1 MEHPYEFVLSGRRFR
16 TTATEVEE
24 ALRGVE
30 AEAIRRHGVVI
41 GGVRYPVK
49 QAFAVAFGLERPAFT
64 LYKARRVFL
73 ALGFEVSTS
82 PEGDEGRR
90 RQETTED
97 TEDTEGDGKG
107 GRPRKTRKARKGK
120 GTAGRQGTRRGD
132 RQGGVRPRFPRASGL
147 ARPLEVETD
156 PDDGTAAG
164 QVETLEIPPIVLAWS
179 AWQPWDDLLTDER
192 LRTGP
197 RVPANRSG
205 VYEVIRADA
214 VERLTIGKAADL
226 RLRVKHFL
234 VGGPG
239 LHAAGDRI
247 RKEEDTSKVLVRW
260 AITARP
266 AAAEEELHRQ
276 HVRKHGRLPKHTQR
290 T

>member
-1 MEHPYEFVLSGRRFR
+1 MEHPYEFVLNGRRYR
-16 TTATEVEE
+16 VTAAQVEKV
-24 ALRGVE
+24 LRGVE
-30 AEAIRRHGVVI
+30 PETIRRHVVVI

-49 QAFAVAFGLERPAFT
+49 QAFAVAFGLNRPAFT

-73 ALGFEVSTS
+73 ALEFTVSTS
-82 PEGDEGRR
+82 PEGE
-90 RQETTED
+90 RQ
-97 TEDTEGDGKG
+97 GDG
-107 GRPRKTRKARKGK
+107 RE
-120 GTAGRQGTRRGD
+120 TAGGRQGTRRGD
-132 RQGGVRPRFPRASGL
+132 GQGGVRPRFPRASGL
-147 ARPLEVETD
+147 PRPRQVETD
-156 PDDGTAAG
+156 PDDGTAAAEV
-164 QVETLEIPPIVLAWS
+164 QALEIPPIVLAWS
-179 AWQPWDDLLTDER
+179 AWQPWEDLLTDER

-247 RKEEDTSKVLVRW
+247 REEEDTSKVLVRW
-260 AITARP
+260 AITDRP